1 MQNTNG
7 SLFSNIEL
15 LPIIFVI
22 ALLLIIFLFPH
33 NENEDNNELNNRD
46 KLYILAITLTY
57 AFISLWKL
65 GTISFPSTTWQP
77 AGDNQNILL
86 ELKEE
91 SSFSRILL
99 IYGEGDNNSNP
110 DAFQL
115 GINEVVISGSN
126 DNNGPFEEIT
136 RFNSGSI
143 YQYIEYKGDYDYK
156 YIKLESTSKN
166 NTISEVGF
174 YNDSLNKF
182 LDVAI
187 VEDEFQNSKY
197 PATLIIDEQEKLVV
211 DPTYEHQSYFD
222 EIYHAR
228 NAYEVANGQ
237 YMYYSVHPLLGTNIM
252 ALFIKLFG
260 LSPFTWRLAGALFGI
275 MMVPLFYLILHLLF
289 HNTNISLL
297 GTTIFSFDFMHITT
311 SRIATLE
318 PFSIFFI
325 LLMFYFMLKYYLS
338 SFYEIPLNT
347 QLKYLLLC
355 GISTGLGIATKWT
368 ACYAAVGLAVLLFT
382 NLFKRYK
389 EYLDAKKEK
398 KKRNEY
404 IIKTFPRAFLQTI
417 IWCFVFFIFIPVI
430 IYWVSFLPDHISR
443 SPYSIKQI
451 WDHNIYMYNYHATLE
466 ATHPFQSTWY
476 QWLLDIRPTWY
487 YFKNYENA
495 HTIACFSHP
504 LLTWLGLPSIIYVFY
519 NAIFKKD
526 KKAWFITVGYLANL
540 LPWVS
545 FVSRCIFSYHFY
557 PTSLF
562 TAMAIAYAAYL
573 LKIHNNKK
581 LLYAIITI
589 YLIIFIIYLPV
600 ITGFKTTLDYIHII
614 EIFKTWSFG

>member
-1 MQNTNG
+1 MQNTNI

-22 ALLLIIFLFPH
+22 AFLLIIFLFPH
-33 NENEDNNELNNRD
+33 NDSENHNELNKKD
-46 KLYILAITLTY
+46 KLYIVAITLTY

-65 GTISFPSTTWQP
+65 GTTSFPNTTWQP
-77 AGDNQNILL
+77 AVDNQSIIL
-86 ELKEE
+86 ELTDDTA
-91 SSFSRILL
+91 FSRIVL

-115 GINEVVISGSN
+115 GVNEVILSGANSN
-126 DNNGPFEEIT
+126 EGPFEEIT

-143 YQYIEYKGDYDYK
+143 YQYIEYKCDHNYK
-156 YIKLESTSKN
+156 YIKLDSTSKN
-166 NTISEVGF
+166 NTISELGF
-174 YNDSLNKF
+174 YNDTNNKF
-182 LDVAI
+182 LNVSI
-187 VEDEFQNSKY
+187 IEDEYASSKY
-197 PATLIIDEQEKLVV
+197 PATLFIDEQNKLVIN
-211 DPTYEHQSYFD
+211 PTYEHQSYFD

-228 NAYEVANGQ
+228 NAYEVASGQ

-260 LSPFTWRLAGALFGI
+260 LSPFIWRLAGALFGI

-289 HNTNISLL
+289 NNTNISLL

-398 KKRNEY
+398 KKGNEY
-404 IIKTFPRAFLQTI
+404 IIKTFPRAFSQTI
-417 IWCFVFFIFIPVI
+417 LWCFVFFIFIPVI
-430 IYWVSFLPDHISR
+430 IYWLSFLPDHISR

-451 WDHNIYMYNYHATLE
+451 WDHNIYMYNYHANLE

-487 YFKNYENA
+487 YFKNYESA

-526 KKAWFITVGYLANL
+526 KKAWSITVGYLTNL

-562 TAMAIAYAAYL
+562 TAIAIAYAAYL

-581 LLYAIITI
+581 YLYTLITI
-589 YLIIFIIYLPV
+589 YLIIFVIYLPV
-600 ITGFKTTLDYIHII
+600 ITGFKASLDYIHIL